1 MKSTKYING
10 DVQVYYVLLTWL
22 LPSSLKFSLKVDKLP
37 DVRITL
43 HILILFL
50 LDQACRPRTFLCLQ
64 LSIKCK
70 SSKYRTYL
78 NIHKVSI
85 IIVKKCLKIPKVQSE
100 AVNQKGKEDT
110 MAIRKG
116 KDDTMAIRK
125 GKEDTMAIRKG
136 KEDTM
141 AIRKGKEDTMAIRKG
156 TQNDL

>member
-1 MKSTKYING
+1 
-10 DVQVYYVLLTWL
+10 
-22 LPSSLKFSLKVDKLP
+22 
-37 DVRITL
+37 
-43 HILILFL
+43 
-50 LDQACRPRTFLCLQ
+50 

-141 AIRKGKEDTMAIRKG
+141 AIRKG